1 MTDIVEQLCTAA
13 DEIKKLRAE
22 LAEYKKAEYLKSK
35 YRTRRYKLYLRLK
48 REFENDLKT

>member
-1 MTDIVEQLCTAA
+1 MADIVDQLCAAA

-22 LAEYKKAEYLKSK
+22 LDKCKKAEYLKSK

-48 REFENDLKT
+48 REFENEVKS

>member
-1 MTDIVEQLCTAA
+1 MTDIVDHICNAA

-22 LAEYKKAEYLKSK
+22 LKKYKDAEYLNSK

-48 REFENDLKT
+48 REFEKND